1 MDRQRSGW
9 KALPWWVRPAKR
21 TLFFVFR
28 LCPVTVVTDMA
39 SAANAKACE
48 ANGGNSRASLE
59 DLDGMQRPYASTAVA

>member
-1 MDRQRSGW
+1 
-9 KALPWWVRPAKR
+9 
-21 TLFFVFR
+21 
-28 LCPVTVVTDMA
+28 VVTDMA